1 MIRDNPGHDSQGE
14 PSDPTRESDSLPL
27 NTPDRPE
34 IALFTVHGTAQ
45 GGKVQDVRRANRLML
60 PELDLTASAELQ
72 ALAASLMK
80 AARDAEAARDTEAAD
95 VSSAP
100 QAETTGAE
108 PAKTASVEP
117 PASLADVTEISPAV
131 TTSEAAVGDL
141 PLRVGL
147 EDLPE
152 LAADDPGLAWFDDE
166 ADLAAAGA
174 VTSRESGASR
184 ASAWLL
190 TLFRSIAVLFERLLE
205 RAGQY
210 ARSAWS
216 AVGSNVLL
224 FARWLSDAAWRS
236 VEATRRYVRIAWSI
250 AGSSALLFGRWLG
263 GAARRL
269 LAGTRRYARRAWSIA
284 GAVALSSGRL
294 LSGARRRL
302 LEGAPRYAHSA
313 RSIAAKVPARLAAVH
328 ASGSRSTRSRAQAL
342 HAWTRAALLWARI
355 AAFDLLARLKR
366 VEQRARHALS
376 WLADLPERLTASVRQ
391 TASGMPL
398 DDVIRGALFT
408 AAVVTIVVVLARLD
422 WSRPAEWS
430 NPVLDTPG
438 ASTPLLEASSGV
450 TEPDTLAVEPLVT
463 FGRFAE
469 PLEGDAARGD
479 LTEANEPVETLAA
492 AEEHEARGETAS
504 PTARR
509 PEPAAPVPSAR
520 RGVRSDAVEASVK
533 APPVP
538 GESGAPDLPPA
549 VTAPAFAGLGPIVD
563 APPAPISDAIRT
575 DTPPREPAAVPVMA
589 AERSTATPGAPSE
602 SEAIVA
608 ALGELKRAYE
618 RRDATLAKAVWPTVD
633 ARALAR
639 AFDSLKSQTVEFD
652 GCQVKVTGGT
662 GEVQCRGTTTYVP
675 RVGSQF
681 ARTESRQWMF
691 RLEKGTERWL
701 ITRAAAR

>member
-1 MIRDNPGHDSQGE
+1 MIRVLLADDHKIVRDGLKRILGDDMQAAGE
-14 PSDPTRESDSLPL
+14 AASGDE
-27 NTPDRPE
+27 
-34 IALFTVHGTAQ
+34 ALALV
-45 GGKVQDVRRANRLML
+45 RANDYDVAVLDMSMPGLSGMDLIKRLKLEKPKLRILVLSMHA
-60 PELDLTASAELQ
+60 EQQYAAELQ

-80 AARDAEAARDTEAAD
+80 AARDAETARDTEAAD

-216 AVGSNVLL
+216 AAGSNVLL

-236 VEATRRYVRIAWSI
+236 MEATRRYVRIAWSI
-250 AGSSALLFGRWLG
+250 AGSNALLFGRWLG
-263 GAARRL
+263 GAGRRL

-492 AEEHEARGETAS
+492 AEERDARSPVRAAVCVPVRRGGHRADVRAPARARERLVGRVRPRGRRRVPEVRVARRARGPPGHAF
-504 PTARR
+504 AGGRR
-509 PEPAAPVPSAR
+509 VLAPAPVPHALVPRRAVRSRAGHDAAPRPDAR
-520 RGVRSDAVEASVK
+520 RRRGAHEVHGLVRANARE
-533 APPVP
+533 
-538 GESGAPDLPPA
+538 LP
-549 VTAPAFAGLGPIVD
+549 
-563 APPAPISDAIRT
+563 
-575 DTPPREPAAVPVMA
+575 
-589 AERSTATPGAPSE
+589 
-602 SEAIVA
+602 
-608 ALGELKRAYE
+608 
-618 RRDATLAKAVWPTVD
+618 
-633 ARALAR
+633 RALRRAGAR
-639 AFDSLKSQTVEFD
+639 WQR
-652 GCQVKVTGGT
+652 
-662 GEVQCRGTTTYVP
+662 RG
-675 RVGSQF
+675 
-681 ARTESRQWMF
+681 
-691 RLEKGTERWL
+691 
-701 ITRAAAR
+701 